1 MSFVATAMVGG
12 TAASVGGSIF
22 SGLMGSSAAS
32 KQAEAI
38 RLAGE
43 RGASDIL
50 GAVDKSNATAR
61 EFNDTARGD
70 LSPFREFGVK
80 AGTTLTD
87 LLMGGGNVANMLKA
101 SPLFNFQSEMGT
113 QNINRQLAA
122 RGLYGSGAG
131 LQTLAQFND
140 QLVGEEGQRLTDRL
154 FNLTQLGG
162 NAANSMASMTN
173 NTGLNMSNNIFSGG
187 VEAANMRF
195 NAALGSAQQRANAT
209 NMIGQMG
216 QQAFGQVGNAVAN
229 YPMISSNMNLL
240 NSMTKSFG
248 GGGGG
253 AQAPNASGY
262 YEDSGLDSL
271 SGFAANN
278 DSGLGDLM
286 KFAMTAR

>member
-1 MSFVATAMVGG
+1 MSFVATAMGAG

-22 SGLMGSSAAS
+22 SGLMGSSAAR

-61 EFNDTARGD
+61 EFNNTARGD

-101 SPLFNFQSEMGT
+101 SPLFNFQSEIGSR
-113 QNINRQLAA
+113 NINRELAA

-131 LQTLAQFND
+131 LETLARFND

-162 NAANSMASMTN
+162 NAANSMANMTN
-173 NTGLNMSNNIFSGG
+173 NTGLNMSNNIFTGG
-187 VEAANMRF
+187 LEAANMRF

-216 QQAFGQVGNAVAN
+216 QQALGQVGNALAN
-229 YPMISSNMNLL
+229 YPMISNNMDL
-240 NSMTKSFG
+240 NKSIMQSFG
-248 GGGGG
+248 MTSDSDKAL
-253 AQAPNASGY
+253 AQKHGISY
-262 YEDSGLDSL
+262 
-271 SGFAANN
+271 
-278 DSGLGDLM
+278 
-286 KFAMTAR
+286 

>member
-1 MSFVATAMVGG
+1 MSFVATAMVAG
-12 TAASVGGSIF
+12 TGASVGGSIF
-22 SGLMGSSAAS
+22 SGLMGSSAAR

-50 GAVDKSNATAR
+50 GAVDRSNTTAR

-87 LLMGGGNVANMLKA
+87 LLMGGGNVENMLKA
-101 SPLFNFQSEMGT
+101 SPLFNFQSKMGM
-113 QNINRQLAA
+113 QNINQQLAA

-162 NAANSMASMTN
+162 NAANSMANMTN
-173 NTGLNMSNNIFSGG
+173 TTGLNMSNNIFTGG
-187 VEAANMRF
+187 VDAANMRF

-216 QQAFGQVGNAVAN
+216 QQALGQVGNAFAN
-229 YPMISSNMNLL
+229 YPMIQGNMNLL

-248 GGGGG
+248 GGGG

-262 YEDSGLDSL
+262 YQDSGLDGL
-271 SGFAANN
+271 SGFAAND
-278 DSGLGDLM
+278 DSGLGGLM